1 MSEYQT
7 MQDIWQNINSLGAL
21 IATPGIEEET
31 KKVAN
36 EQVRKL
42 LEALTPVLTRITAKA
57 SGLTLTS

>member
-42 LEALTPVLTRITAKA
+42 LEALTPVLNRITAKA

>member
-7 MQDIWQNINSLGAL
+7 MQDIWKNINSLGAL

>member
-1 MSEYQT
+1 MNEYQT